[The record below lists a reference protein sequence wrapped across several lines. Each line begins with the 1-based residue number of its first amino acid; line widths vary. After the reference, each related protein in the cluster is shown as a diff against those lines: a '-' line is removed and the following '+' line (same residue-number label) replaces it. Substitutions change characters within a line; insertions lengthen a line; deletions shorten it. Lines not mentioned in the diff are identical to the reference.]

1 MNTKVLEKINYLE
14 RTYCKGCMLKE
25 VNRIEG
31 SRSSAHSFCIS
42 ECSVGIELKMHG
54 NKL

>member
-1 MNTKVLEKINYLE
+1 MDTKALEKINNLE
-14 RTYCKGCMLKE
+14 RTYCKGCLLKE

-31 SRSSAHSFCIS
+31 SKSSAHSFCIS
-42 ECSVGIELKMHG
+42 ECSIGIDIKMYG